1 VAPIPAGGVP
11 RDTCS
16 VVHFAIRCHPT
27 VPVSVDELEPWLQE
41 QVDHL
46 RAVRPE
52 GTVRL
57 SRLTQSLPSGDL
69 DIGWLL
75 ELELPNRESPP
86 VRDRLAELLRD
97 MRLLG
102 LQTTLLAPHD
112 LSEGRDNGGDGAAA
126 ALAQVEP
133 TSGAGS

>member
-1 VAPIPAGGVP
+1 VF
-11 RDTCS
+11 
-16 VVHFAIRCHPT
+16 HFAIRCHPA

-41 QVDHL
+41 QVDEL
-46 RAVRPE
+46 RADRPE

-57 SRLTQSLPSGDL
+57 SRLTQGLPSGDL

-75 ELELPNRESPP
+75 ELDLPTGESPP

-112 LSEGRDNGGDGAAA
+112 LSEGGATEAMVPPRPPHTWSRPAERVRD
-126 ALAQVEP
+126 
-133 TSGAGS
+133 